1 VIFCDLNTH
10 EEKIMATKEKLRVG
24 VIGPGGA
31 GTGRTIEFARR
42 DDIDIVAA
50 ADTREDA
57 FNSLDERLK
66 QAVEGYESGKIKR
79 YIGEYEFTQMIDKE
93 DLDIVGVFSPHSLH
107 DIHSKY
113 AMRNGASV
121 IVEKPMA
128 NFVGDAI
135 AMHKIALGYGK
146 HLVIHYQRHFSDLYI
161 TAKNV
166 IQEGIVGDLTG
177 FEVFLAQRWGAG
189 GWRGDPR
196 FSGGGQPN
204 DSGSHLQDI
213 FLWMTDFLPVSVFGN
228 TSMDF
233 EDDNGNIIKK
243 QVEIDSHS
251 TVSMDNGAKGKI
263 DILGNTKIG
272 FDEWV
277 IMIGTAGTLSIKG
290 GKLLYK
296 AKGKRKEEELALS
309 PKPEGHPK
317 SNIDNVIGLVKGDY
331 KVNYASG
338 LNGIRTSLLT
348 NSIILSGKGTKEKN
362 TISCDKILESE
373 GYSKDYVK
381 QLIAES
387 HKNNMF

>member
-1 VIFCDLNTH
+1 
-10 EEKIMATKEKLRVG
+10 MATKKDKLRVG

-31 GTGRTIEFARR
+31 GSGRTAEFVRR
-42 DDIDIVAA
+42 PDVEVVAA
-50 ADTREDA
+50 ADTRESA
-57 FNSLDERLK
+57 FDQLEARLVQWIPDYK
-66 QAVEGYESGKIKR
+66 PGKIKR

-113 AMRNGASV
+113 ALRNGAHV

-135 AMHKIALGYGK
+135 LMHRIAVGSNK

-161 TAKNV
+161 TAKRL
-166 IQEGIVGDLTG
+166 ISEGLIGEVKE
-177 FEVFLAQRWGAG
+177 FEVYLAQRWGAG

-213 FLWMTDFLPVSVFGN
+213 FLWMTGILPKTVFGT

-243 QVEIDSHS
+243 EVEIDSHS
-251 TVSMDNGAKGKI
+251 TVTMDNGAKGTI
-263 DILGNTKIG
+263 DILGNTRIG

-277 IMIGTAGTLSIKG
+277 VITGTEGTLSIKG
-290 GKLLYK
+290 GKLLFR
-296 AKGKRKEEELALS
+296 AKRKRKDEEIPLS
-309 PKPEGHPK
+309 RPEGYPR
-317 SNIDNVIGLVKGDY
+317 SNIDNLVGLIKGEYDT
-331 KVNYASG
+331 NYASG
-338 LNGIRTSLLT
+338 INGIRTSLLT
-348 NSIILSGKGTKEKN
+348 NAIILSGKGPKEKN
-362 TISCDKILESE
+362 TVSCDEILERE
-373 GYSKDYVK
+373 GFSKEYVK
-381 QLIAES
+381 ELIADAES
-387 HKNNMF
+387 KKMF

>member
-1 VIFCDLNTH
+1 
-10 EEKIMATKEKLRVG
+10 MAKKKDKLRIG

-31 GTGRTIEFARR
+31 GSGRTIEFAKRS
-42 DDIDIVAA
+42 DVELVAA
-50 ADTREDA
+50 SDTRPEA
-57 FNSLDERLK
+57 FDRLDERLK
-66 QAVEGYESGKIKR
+66 QSVEGYEPGKIKR

-107 DIHSKY
+107 DIHAKY

-135 AMHKIALGYGK
+135 AMHKISLGSGK
-146 HLVIHYQRHFSDLYI
+146 YLVIHYQRHFADLYI
-161 TAKNV
+161 TGRKV
-166 IQEGIVGDLTG
+166 IKEGLIGEITS
-177 FEVFLAQRWGAG
+177 FEVYLAQRWGAG

-213 FLWMTDFLPVSVFGN
+213 FLWMTGLLPVSVYGN

-233 EDDNGNIIKK
+233 EDDNGNVIKK

-251 TVSMDNGAKGKI
+251 VVTMENGAKGKI

-277 IMIGTAGTLSIKG
+277 IMTGTEGTLSIKG
-290 GKLLYK
+290 GKLLFK
-296 AKGKRKEEELALS
+296 GKGKRKEEEIPLS
-309 PKPEGHPK
+309 RPESYPR
-317 SNIDNVIGLVKGDY
+317 SNIDNIVGLVKGDY

-348 NSIILSGKGTKEKN
+348 NSIILSGKGPKEKN
-362 TISCDKILESE
+362 TISCDKILENE
-373 GYSKDYVK
+373 GYSREYVK
-381 QLIAES
+381 QVISDSEKS
-387 HKNNMF
+387 NMF

>member
-1 VIFCDLNTH
+1 MS
-10 EEKIMATKEKLRVG
+10 KKEKLRVG

-31 GTGRTIEFARR
+31 GSGRTIEFARR
-42 DDIDIVAA
+42 NDVELVAA
-50 ADTREDA
+50 ADTRPEA
-57 FNSLDERLK
+57 FDRLEQRLK
-66 QAVEGYESGKIKR
+66 ESVEGYEPGKIKR

-107 DIHSKY
+107 DIHAKY
-113 AMRNGASV
+113 AMRNGAHV

-135 AMHKIALGYGK
+135 AMHKISVGSGR
-146 HLVIHYQRHFSDLYI
+146 HLVIHYQRHFSNLYI
-161 TAKNV
+161 TAKKV
-166 IQEGIVGDLTG
+166 VREGLIGEIKG

-213 FLWMTDFLPVSVFGN
+213 FLWITGLLPVTVTGN

-251 TVSMDNGAKGKI
+251 AVTMENGAEGRI

-277 IMIGTAGTLSIKG
+277 ILTGTEGTLSIKG
-290 GKLLYK
+290 GKLLF
-296 AKGKRKEEELALS
+296 KGKGKQEEEEIPLS
-309 PKPEGHPK
+309 RPEGYPR
-317 SNIDNVIGLVKGDY
+317 SNIDNLVGLVKGEY

-338 LNGIRTSLLT
+338 INGIRTSLLT
-348 NSIILSGKGTKEKN
+348 NAIILTGKGPDEKN
-362 TISCDKILESE
+362 TVSCDKLLENE
-373 GYSKDYVK
+373 GYSREYVK
-381 QLIAES
+381 SLISES
-387 HKNNMF
+387 EKNNMF